1 MKSKFAALV
10 VSTIMSAATTF
21 ARADTVFSDDFNSG
35 AASTAWSNTLGNWTA
50 DGSVYRAQQPNNFPN
65 AHSFVSTFPSLTD
78 FSVTVDVNAAR
89 DGGVWLRAHDAPT
102 SAVGVTGVLLI
113 FLNDGRLPN
122 TLFWHE
128 VTNGQGPEF
137 YGSEHNIASNQFLG
151 NFSLRIEVQGNT
163 YSAFVNGSST
173 PATTFISDKFTSG
186 YVGLY
191 DHNIFRADQ
200 SFDNF
205 QLSVSVPGPIVGAGL
220 PGLLVASLGWLGWRR
235 RYKAALTNRENKRG
249 RSGDWAAP

>member
-1 MKSKFAALV
+1 M
-10 VSTIMSAATTF
+10 
-21 ARADTVFSDDFNSG
+21 
-35 AASTAWSNTLGNWTA
+35 
-50 DGSVYRAQQPNNFPN
+50 
-65 AHSFVSTFPSLTD
+65 STFPSLTD

-89 DGGVWLRAHDAPT
+89 DGGIWLRASDVPT

-128 VTNGQGPEF
+128 VTNPQGPEF

-151 NFSLRIEVQGNT
+151 NFSLRIDVQGNT

-173 PATTFISDKFTSG
+173 PATTFVSNRFTSG

-191 DHNIFRADQ
+191 DDDQDVFPDGQTQ

-205 QLSVSVPGPIVGAGL
+205 RLSASVPGPIVGAGL
-220 PGLLVASLGWLGWRR
+220 PA
-235 RYKAALTNRENKRG
+235 
-249 RSGDWAAP
+249 